1 MLRMFLEKIIAYS
14 LLKKQ
19 NISPSLLAQRPRK
32 HQLQEIVNDNR
43 LTLQLPRVESVTLQY
58 CNRNH
63 GLLKAVLFEMRFSI
77 DLSYI
82 AKAEKHH
89 FEKEKVNVPTNTK

>member
-1 MLRMFLEKIIAYS
+1 MTT
-14 LLKKQ
+14 
-19 NISPSLLAQRPRK
+19 
-32 HQLQEIVNDNR
+32 D

-63 GLLKAVLFEMRFSI
+63 GPLKALLFVMQFSI

-82 AKAEKHH
+82 AKAEKHN